1 MDKKHLF
8 KQLQAHIL
16 DVTANH
22 FTALA
27 DSQTNM
33 HLHPDRWHITYTV
46 HGRGI
51 CIVGGQKY
59 NLRPGL
65 IHIVYPN
72 EVHKYCTG
80 KEQPYTIYFLHI
92 DCEGP
97 IPDIFPRAISASR
110 LSRNTLKIFGQL
122 TYLCHS
128 ALNRRHSIRMHALL
142 GVLLADLIEL
152 EAVPD
157 MPSAF
162 TFPNKPKHAKF
173 DDILERM
180 RTSPFEYPGINNL
193 ASLFNMSRRSFT
205 QYFRN
210 LTGMSVRE
218 YYLKYSMN
226 HAQMLMEAGELRVK
240 EIAHQCGYANS
251 QNFTRAYKKYHAS
264 EAKSR

>member
-1 MDKKHLF
+1 MDKKVVF
-8 KQLQAHIL
+8 KQLQANIL

-22 FTALA
+22 FTASA
-27 DSQTNM
+27 GEQTNM

-59 NLRPGL
+59 KLRPGL

-72 EVHKYCTG
+72 EIHNYRAD
-80 KEQPYTIYFLHI
+80 KERPYTIYFLHI
-92 DCEGP
+92 DCGEP
-97 IPDIFPRAISASR
+97 IPEIFPRTIPASR

-128 ALNRRHSIRMHALL
+128 ALSRSHSIRTHALL
-142 GVLLADLIEL
+142 GVLLADLIEINAAPAPQYPPL
-152 EAVPD
+152 P
-157 MPSAF
+157 
-162 TFPNKPKHAKF
+162 PNKPKHAKF

-180 RTSPFEYPGINNL
+180 RAPPCKYPGINNL

-205 QYFRN
+205 QYFRE

-218 YYLKYSMN
+218 YYLKYRLN

-240 EIAHQCGYANS
+240 EIARQCGYANS
-251 QNFTRAYKKYHAS
+251 QNFTRAYKKYRAGQKQ
-264 EAKSR
+264 A